1 MRRLE
6 FRVHGIQDLLEFAGQ
21 GTRDSYMVKEFQRSA
36 EGALQI
42 LCPGLNQW
50 VMRKLPKVRERM
62 MRENGGNSAQSSLRA
77 GRNVC
82 FLQSSGKTRL
92 VEY

>member
-36 EGALQI
+36 EGALQNGPRI
-42 LCPGLNQW
+42 NTD
-50 VMRKLPKVRERM
+50 VRIRRHTHTKKL
-62 MRENGGNSAQSSLRA
+62 
-77 GRNVC
+77 
-82 FLQSSGKTRL
+82 
-92 VEY
+92 